1 MPERGEYRSAASRV
15 SYRTYNGAMEETTE
29 AQAPTTNGDRP
40 ATADDVREAIRVV
53 VDPEIGISIVDLGL
67 VYDIKVEDGVAKV
80 TYTLTS
86 MGCPVGPLIEQQMQ
100 QVVSL
105 LPGLEGAEF
114 EMVFKPPWGP
124 EMMSDEAKAA
134 LGYL

>member
-1 MPERGEYRSAASRV
+1 MSETQSGNGSVGNGESK
-15 SYRTYNGAMEETTE
+15 T
-29 AQAPTTNGDRP
+29 PTPGEIL
-40 ATADDVREAIRVV
+40 EAIKVV

-67 VYDIKVEDGVAKV
+67 VYDVVVEDGVAKV

-100 QVVSL
+100 QVLSL
-105 LPGLEGAEF
+105 LPGLEGTEF
-114 EMVFKPPWGP
+114 TMVFRPPWDP
-124 EMMSDEAKAA
+124 QMMSDEAKAA

>member
-1 MPERGEYRSAASRV
+1 
-15 SYRTYNGAMEETTE
+15 MEETTKE
-29 AQAPTTNGDRP
+29 QAPAVDGGAGDRLP
-40 ATADDVREAIRVV
+40 TVDDVREAIRVV

-67 VYDIKVEDGVAKV
+67 VYDITVDDGVAKI

-86 MGCPVGPLIEQQMQ
+86 MGCPVGPLIEAQMQ

-105 LPGLEGAEF
+105 LPGLESAEF
-114 EMVFKPPWGP
+114 EMVFKPPWSP
-124 EMMSDEAKAA
+124 ELMSDEAKAA

>member
-1 MPERGEYRSAASRV
+1 MDEV
-15 SYRTYNGAMEETTE
+15 T
-29 AQAPTTNGDRP
+29 TTNGNG
-40 ATADDVREAIRVV
+40 ATAGGNGNVPTPGEIMDAIRVV

-67 VYDIKVEDGVAKV
+67 VYDVTVEDGVAKV

-86 MGCPVGPLIEQQMQ
+86 MGCPVGPLIESQMQ
-100 QVVSL
+100 QVLSL
-105 LPGLEGAEF
+105 LPNLEGTEF
-114 EMVFKPPWGP
+114 SMVFRPPWGP

>member
-1 MPERGEYRSAASRV
+1 METMADTETKTPTPGEIL
-15 SYRTYNGAMEETTE
+15 
-29 AQAPTTNGDRP
+29 
-40 ATADDVREAIRVV
+40 EAIKVV

-67 VYDIKVEDGVAKV
+67 VYDVVVEDGVAKV

-100 QVVSL
+100 QVLSL
-105 LPGLEGAEF
+105 LPGLEGTEF
-114 EMVFKPPWGP
+114 NMVFRPPWDP
-124 EMMSDEAKAA
+124 QMMSDEAKAA

>member
-1 MPERGEYRSAASRV
+1 MDEKTLETEQSAGETEPSAPATRD
-15 SYRTYNGAMEETTE
+15 E
-29 AQAPTTNGDRP
+29 RP
-40 ATADDVREAIRVV
+40 ATVDDVREAIRVV

-67 VYDIKVEDGVAKV
+67 VYDITVDEDGVAKI

-86 MGCPVGPLIEQQMQ
+86 MGCPVGPLIEAQMQ

-105 LPGLEGAEF
+105 LPGLESAEF
-114 EMVFKPPWGP
+114 TMVFKPPWTP

>member
-1 MPERGEYRSAASRV
+1 MV
-15 SYRTYNGAMEETTE
+15 SMDET
-29 AQAPTTNGDRP
+29 QTTNGQASP
-40 ATADDVREAIRVV
+40 NGATVDGEKTPTPGEILEAIKVV

-67 VYDIKVEDGVAKV
+67 VYDVVVEDGVAKV

-100 QVVSL
+100 QVISL
-105 LPGLEGAEF
+105 LPGLEGSEF
-114 EMVFKPPWGP
+114 TMVFRPPWGP

>member
-1 MPERGEYRSAASRV
+1 
-15 SYRTYNGAMEETTE
+15 MEEETATTE
-29 AQAPTTNGDRP
+29 ATPRAGTNGDDRP
-40 ATADDVREAIRVV
+40 ATVDDVREAIRVV

-67 VYDIKVEDGVAKV
+67 VYDIGVEDGVAKV

-86 MGCPVGPLIEQQMQ
+86 MGCPVGPLIEAQMQ

-105 LPGLEGAEF
+105 LPGLESAEF
-114 EMVFKPPWGP
+114 TMVFKPPWSP

>member
-1 MPERGEYRSAASRV
+1 
-15 SYRTYNGAMEETTE
+15 MEDETTTTE
-29 AQAPTTNGDRP
+29 ADAQAPSSPSNGDGRP
-40 ATADDVREAIRVV
+40 ATVDDVREAIRVV

-67 VYDIKVEDGVAKV
+67 VYDIEVADGVAKV

-86 MGCPVGPLIEQQMQ
+86 MGCPVGPLIEAQMQ

-105 LPGLEGAEF
+105 LPGVESAEF
-114 EMVFKPPWGP
+114 TMVFKPPWSP
-124 EMMSDEAKAA
+124 ELMSDEAKAA

>member
-1 MPERGEYRSAASRV
+1 MA
-15 SYRTYNGAMEETTE
+15 AMEEITE
-29 AQAPTTNGDRP
+29 EAAKPEAASTNGDAGEGP
-40 ATADDVREAIRVV
+40 PTADQVREAIRVV

-67 VYDIKVEDGVAKV
+67 VYDIEVEDGVAKV

-86 MGCPVGPLIEQQMQ
+86 MGCPVGPLIEAQMQ

-105 LPGLEGAEF
+105 LPGLESSEF
-114 EMVFKPPWGP
+114 TMVFKPPWGP
-124 EMMSDEAKAA
+124 EKMSDEAKAA